1 MAKHLLIWNLDAS
14 RVPVDPKER
23 GAGWEML
30 MAMVKQDMEKGIVK
44 DWGAFPGE
52 GNGYTVVDGTN
63 LEIMKMI
70 QQYSPYVQFEIHPVA
85 SVSEVD
91 ELIKGM

>member
-1 MAKHLLIWNLDAS
+1 MPLWGHQQTPPTFLNLLIELEKEDKAMAKHLLIWNLDAS

-44 DWGAFPGE
+44 D
-52 GNGYTVVDGTN
+52 
-63 LEIMKMI
+63 
-70 QQYSPYVQFEIHPVA
+70 
-85 SVSEVD
+85 
-91 ELIKGM
+91 